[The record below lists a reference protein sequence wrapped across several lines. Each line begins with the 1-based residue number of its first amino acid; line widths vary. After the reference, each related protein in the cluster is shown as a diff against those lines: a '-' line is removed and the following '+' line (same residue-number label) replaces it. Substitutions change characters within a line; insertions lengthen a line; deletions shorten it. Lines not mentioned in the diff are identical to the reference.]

1 MNAQAVS
8 LTEAGALMVAALPR
22 LRRYACALVGD
33 RAAADDLVQDT
44 LERAWARID
53 SWRPGADMR
62 AWLFSILHN
71 LHVDQRR
78 RPAVATVPLDD
89 EALALPVRAS
99 QTDGLDM
106 RDLETA
112 LRQIPTEQREVLLL
126 VALED
131 MSYEEIART
140 LGVAGAQAFLPDPD
154 VDRLHQALGRCVQP
168 TRRQQVGDGLRKIAD
183 VAQRLRR
190 KGRAKVH
197 LRQRPF
203 DMVAQTVDASSKL
216 SQVSR

>member
-1 MNAQAVS
+1 MNAQEVS

-22 LRRYACALVGD
+22 LHRYACALVGD

-53 SWRPGADMR
+53 SWRPDGDMR

-71 LHVDQRR
+71 VHADQRR
-78 RPAVATVPLDD
+78 RPAVATVPLHD

-140 LGVAGAQAFLPDPD
+140 LGVPLGT
-154 VDRLHQALGRCVQP
+154 VMSRLSR
-168 TRRQQVGDGLRKIAD
+168 
-183 VAQRLRR
+183 
-190 KGRAKVH
+190 GRARLGGVMEGRSQPQTLKV
-197 LRQRPF
+197 
-203 DMVAQTVDASSKL
+203 VK
-216 SQVSR
+216 